1 TLLRAVTG
9 VIACDDGRLDVLG
22 IDPAREPLRLKPIL
36 GYVPQTFSMY
46 PTLTVGENLTFVA
59 RVHGLR
65 RADYQRRATELL
77 ALARLSKFVDRR
89 AENLSG
95 GMQRKL
101 SLVGAL
107 LGSPRLLV
115 LDEPNAG
122 VDIDARSEF
131 WEVIRETA
139 RTALVLLAT
148 NYLDEAERCDRIL
161 YLTGGQLLIE
171 GTPTEIRRLADVKVF
186 RVRSSRRYGNGLVSA
201 LSRVE
206 GVKRVETGGDSA
218 RFHAIVER
226 DDLESR
232 ISQLGLDATIEE
244 VDPDLET
251 ALLSL
256 ESRRRKINRDRLP

>member
-1 TLLRAVTG
+1 
-9 VIACDDGRLDVLG
+9 
-22 IDPAREPLRLKPIL
+22 
-36 GYVPQTFSMY
+36 
-46 PTLTVGENLTFVA
+46 
-59 RVHGLR
+59 
-65 RADYQRRATELL
+65 
-77 ALARLSKFVDRR
+77 
-89 AENLSG
+89 
-95 GMQRKL
+95 
-101 SLVGAL
+101 
-107 LGSPRLLV
+107 
-115 LDEPNAG
+115 
-122 VDIDARSEF
+122 
-131 WEVIRETA
+131 VIRQTA

-161 YLTGGQLLIE
+161 YLSGGQLLIE

-226 DDLESR
+226 DDIEAR
-232 ISQLGLDATIEE
+232 ISQLGLDATVEE

-256 ESRRRKINRDRLP
+256 ESRRRKIVRDKKAP